1 MGAVWPSSLCHCR
14 HKGACPLAAGSPNGC
29 VLKAEN
35 KHRASETGQNQAVS
49 ESSSRGAKPS
59 TSLQQPQPGT
69 VAGLG
74 KVAEGREE
82 QSCSC
87 CSLQLSNKLH
97 ILETSV
103 RMTGTE
109 KKKKPSRNGQF
120 SKGKSHCNYT
130 SCENIIPSR
139 LSSAVLYFLR
149 INLQRA
155 LACLSSLCSGATR
168 YAGNCL
174 PHRVT

>member
-29 VLKAEN
+29 VVKAEN

-109 KKKKPSRNGQF
+109 KKKKLAGMGNFPRERATVITLAVRILSLAG
-120 SKGKSHCNYT
+120 SHQLCFIFY
-130 SCENIIPSR
+130 
-139 LSSAVLYFLR
+139 VLTYKEPWPAFPRFVLGPPDTLE
-149 INLQRA
+149 IA
-155 LACLSSLCSGATR
+155 
-168 YAGNCL
+168 Y
-174 PHRVT
+174 HIE